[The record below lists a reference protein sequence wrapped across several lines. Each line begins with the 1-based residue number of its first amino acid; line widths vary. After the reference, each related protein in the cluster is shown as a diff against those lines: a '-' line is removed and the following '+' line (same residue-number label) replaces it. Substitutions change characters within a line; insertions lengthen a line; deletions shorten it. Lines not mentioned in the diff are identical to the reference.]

1 MSPAATFTG
10 LLLLFGAL
18 LSITFVAPVP
28 QRGRWLLFG
37 LQWMVVFAVSQVV
50 AQDKLILS
58 LCLAL
63 TLEAIVLLRQVV
75 PVFLV
80 AAGSIALYIVTALS
94 SLGVWSGSLDT
105 WSGWTSL
112 WSVLVLKSD
121 FADLLLFTAGYLVLY
136 VLQTRTQL
144 QRDAAYRKLE
154 AAKTE
159 LETAHAELTESAG
172 QIEELTRLTERQRL
186 ARDLH
191 DTLTQGLA
199 GVILQLEVA
208 SAHQAKQN
216 YTRAAEIVQG
226 AIGRAREALQEARAA
241 IADLRA
247 ESPGPRD
254 LTADVQKEIDR
265 FGAATG
271 ITCQAD
277 LDALAAI
284 PPPLDGQLRRALAE
298 ALANVARHAQA
309 RRVWIGAAVRQG
321 MVEVE
326 VRDDGVGF
334 NPAAI
339 NPDGHYGLLGLRE
352 RAQQSGGDV
361 AVISRPGT
369 GTTLRFR
376 FPCDRARG
384 CT

>member
-1 MSPAATFTG
+1 M
-10 LLLLFGAL
+10 
-18 LSITFVAPVP
+18 
-28 QRGRWLLFG
+28 
-37 LQWMVVFAVSQVV
+37 
-50 AQDKLILS
+50 
-58 LCLAL
+58 
-63 TLEAIVLLRQVV
+63 
-75 PVFLV
+75 
-80 AAGSIALYIVTALS
+80 
-94 SLGVWSGSLDT
+94 GVWSGSLDT
-105 WSGWTSL
+105 RSGWTSL

-136 VLQTRTQL
+136 VLQARTQV
-144 QRDAAYRKLE
+144 QRDAAYRELE
-154 AAKTE
+154 AAKSE
-159 LETAHAELTESAG
+159 LEMAHAELTASAG

-208 SAHQAKQN
+208 TAHLAKQN
-216 YTRAAEIVQG
+216 YTRTAEIVQG
-226 AIGRAREALQEARAA
+226 AIGRARDALQEARAA

-254 LTADVQKEIDR
+254 LTADVQMEIDR

-271 ITCQAD
+271 IICEAD

-309 RRVWIGAAVRQG
+309 RHVWIGAAFRQG

-334 NPAAI
+334 DPAAV

-352 RAQQSGGDV
+352 RAQLSGGDL
-361 AVISRPGT
+361 AVVSTPGT
-369 GTTLRFR
+369 GTTLRCR
-376 FPCDRARG
+376 FPCGWEVAHE
-384 CT
+384 